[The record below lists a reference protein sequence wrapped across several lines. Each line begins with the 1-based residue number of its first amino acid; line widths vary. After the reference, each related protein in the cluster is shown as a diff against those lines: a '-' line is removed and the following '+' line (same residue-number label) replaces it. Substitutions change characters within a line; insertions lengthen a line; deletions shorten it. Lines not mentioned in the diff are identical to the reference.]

1 MTDGNEELHPE
12 PVVAMN
18 VQSPESSAHDESTS
32 QPPSVSSTSQKHKK
46 RNDMKLNSF
55 RFKNPRYGEDYC
67 SKKILTTRRPIPE
80 GWKSERGGLKYGK
93 HLLSYLSNKFGGLDK
108 FDLVLA
114 DGLSKDH
121 VIKGGRPDKVWINVD
136 AYASYGYEMERLVNH
151 LEFSRHFH
159 DIQREAAYRTPEGFF
174 SDQSSEDLF
183 DTLNTSTFRIIE
195 SIVTNFDQLK
205 ADERRKIIEI
215 LENSGI
221 ERRLLEKYDKL
232 PRRSPER
239 MGKLFLKAVSKM
251 PRRKLE
257 TILKGLLKSK
267 RTLRVFEGIRRMS
280 TEDQI
285 RIARNLDSLV
295 GFSARIEQVN
305 RSLKKFQIL
314 VRKHRQSKH
323 ADEAE
328 IHAFLVKNYWLLG
341 AEYFGEPTKSSIS
354 AEGSKTP
361 QATAFYD
368 DKFSPDY
375 EIRRLDGSHDCIV
388 FEFEE
393 ANDPVFLKNGKL
405 SKRVMDGINQAISY
419 VAFKRLEG
427 EYSKGI
433 AVIGS
438 VQNSKKAQLK
448 QLRILGSA
456 VNVEVLT
463 YEDIINRAQRTV
475 DFFQNRDPGLVS

>member
-1 MTDGNEELHPE
+1 MTDGNEELSAE
-12 PVVAMN
+12 PVVEMN
-18 VQSPESSAHDESTS
+18 VQSPESSAPDESVS
-32 QPPSVSSTSQKHKK
+32 QSPSVSSISQKRKK
-46 RNDMKLNSF
+46 RNDVKLNSF
-55 RFKNPRYGEDYC
+55 RFRNRKYGEEYC
-67 SKKILTTRRPIPE
+67 KKKIFTTRQPIPE
-80 GWKSERGGLKYGK
+80 GWKDERGGLKYGK
-93 HLLSYLSNKFGGLDK
+93 HLLSFLSNKFGGLDK
-108 FDLVLA
+108 FELVLT
-114 DGLSKDH
+114 DGLPKDY
-121 VIKGGRPDKVWINVD
+121 VIKGRRRNQVWINVG
-136 AYASYGYEMERLVNH
+136 AYRTYGYALEHLVNR

-159 DIQREAAYRTPEGFF
+159 DIQREVANRAPEGFF
-174 SDQSSEDLF
+174 SAQNSEDLF

-239 MGKLFLKAVSKM
+239 MGKLFLKAMSKM

-267 RTLRVFEGIRRMS
+267 RTLRVFEGIRQMS

-305 RSLKKFQIL
+305 RSLRKFRVL
-314 VRKHRQSKH
+314 VQNHRQSKH

-328 IHAFLVKNYWLLG
+328 IHRFLVKDYWLLS

-354 AEGSKTP
+354 AEGEKTP

-375 EIRRLDGSHDCIV
+375 EIQRLDGSHDCIV

-438 VQNSKKAQLK
+438 VKNPKKAQLK

-463 YEDIINRAQRTV
+463 YEDIINRAQRV
-475 DFFQNRDPGLVS
+475 VNFFQNREPGIVS